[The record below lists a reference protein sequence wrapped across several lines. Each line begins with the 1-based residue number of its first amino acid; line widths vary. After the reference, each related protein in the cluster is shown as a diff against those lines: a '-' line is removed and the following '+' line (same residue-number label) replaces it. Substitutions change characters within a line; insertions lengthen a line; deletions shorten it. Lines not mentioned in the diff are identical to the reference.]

1 MHKYHDVS
9 LSDIGKKKISDK
21 MILSRS
27 FVFLELFFMAS
38 GQNLKTESVEEWDD
52 MDNRRIFRG
61 P

>member
-1 MHKYHDVS
+1 
-9 LSDIGKKKISDK
+9 

-27 FVFLELFFMAS
+27 FVFLELFFMASAS

>member
-1 MHKYHDVS
+1 
-9 LSDIGKKKISDK
+9 

-27 FVFLELFFMAS
+27 FVFLELFFMAR